1 MNKVHAAARK
11 ELYVKKNV
19 SSGELKGRVL
29 ARVLAED
36 LKEVQG
42 GETKS
47 TNCGRGCDEIVNDS
61 FKLADDQI

>member
-1 MNKVHAAARK
+1 M
-11 ELYVKKNV
+11 KKNV